1 MNKKK
6 KQFRLYDIYRCAAT
20 GYTDEIAG
28 IESYE
33 VNKDATTIN
42 IIFKHESVNK
52 RYLCSF
58 CSNED
63 ERKDLIKSINKKLGN
78 CQKPGKKGGK

>member
-20 GYTDEIAG
+20 GYTSEIAG
-28 IESYE
+28 IGTYK
-33 VNKDATTIN
+33 VNKDASIITIRLKN
-42 IIFKHESVNK
+42 DSIVQA
-52 RYLCSF
+52 YF

>member
-20 GYTDEIAG
+20 GYTSEIAG

-33 VNKDATTIN
+33 VNKDASTIS
-42 IIFKHESVNK
+42 IIFKHENINQ
-52 RYLCSF
+52 RYF

>member
-33 VNKDATTIN
+33 VNKDASTIS
-42 IIFKHESVNK
+42 ITFKYGSINQ
-52 RYLCSF
+52 RYF

>member
-33 VNKDATTIN
+33 VNKDATTIS
-42 IIFKHESVNK
+42 IIFKHESINQW
-52 RYLCSF
+52 YF

>member
-33 VNKDATTIN
+33 VNKDASTIS
-42 IIFKHESVNK
+42 IIFKHERINQV
-52 RYLCSF
+52 YF
-58 CSNED
+58 CSNEE

>member
-20 GYTDEIAG
+20 GCTSEIAG
-28 IESYE
+28 IGTYQ
-33 VNKDATTIN
+33 VNKDASTITIRLKN
-42 IIFKHESVNK
+42 DSMVQV
-52 RYLCSF
+52 YF

>member
-20 GYTDEIAG
+20 GYTSEIAG

-33 VNKDATTIN
+33 VNKDASTIS
-42 IIFKHESVNK
+42 IIFKYEGINQ
-52 RYLCSF
+52 RYF

>member
-20 GYTDEIAG
+20 GYTSEIAG

-33 VNKDATTIN
+33 VNKDASTIN
-42 IIFKHESVNK
+42 IIFKHESINQV
-52 RYLCSF
+52 YF
-58 CSNED
+58 CSNEE

>member
-20 GYTDEIAG
+20 GYTSEIAG
-28 IESYE
+28 IVTYQ
-33 VNKDATTIN
+33 VNKDASTIS
-42 IIFKHESVNK
+42 IVFKHEGINQ
-52 RYLCSF
+52 RYF

>member
-20 GYTDEIAG
+20 GHTSEIAG
-28 IESYE
+28 IGTYQ
-33 VNKDATTIN
+33 VNKDASTITIRLKN
-42 IIFKHESVNK
+42 DSMVQV
-52 RYLCSF
+52 YF

>member
-20 GYTDEIAG
+20 GYTSEITG
-28 IESYE
+28 IGTYQ
-33 VNKDATTIN
+33 VNKDASTITIRLKN
-42 IIFKHESVNK
+42 DSMVQV
-52 RYLCSF
+52 YF

>member
-6 KQFRLYDIYRCAAT
+6 KQFRLYDIYICAAT
-20 GYTDEIAG
+20 GYTSEIAG

-33 VNKDATTIN
+33 VNKDASTIN
-42 IIFKHESVNK
+42 IIFKHESINQV
-52 RYLCSF
+52 YF
-58 CSNED
+58 CSNEE

>member
-1 MNKKK
+1 MNRKK

-20 GYTDEIAG
+20 GHTSEIAG

-33 VNKDATTIN
+33 VNKDASTIS
-42 IIFKHESVNK
+42 IIFKHESINQW
-52 RYLCSF
+52 YF